1 METKSFLG
9 IKSQSKN
16 IRIGIWSS
24 IISAI
29 MLIGIGIFWLA
40 HPSAT
45 EGSFSIIPDSPA
57 AVSLAKRIAIFKA
70 IGDFLPPIFVLL
82 AIYFKQYKLAG
93 YFHIVTLILVI
104 AVDMFVWGS
113 FVPNAGAK
121 DILQHIPFA
130 IPIIIAA
137 YSFLKPNSKSN

>member
-1 METKSFLG
+1 MEAKSFLG

-16 IRIGIWSS
+16 IRVGIWSS
-24 IISAI
+24 VISAI

-45 EGSFSIIPDSPA
+45 EGSFSIVPDSPA
-57 AVSLAKRIAIFKA
+57 AVSLAKIVAIFKA

-82 AIYFKQYKLAG
+82 AMYFKQYKLAG
-93 YFHIVTLILVI
+93 YFHIVTLVLVI
-104 AVDMFVWGS
+104 VVDMFVWGS

-137 YSFLKPNSKSN
+137 YSFLKPNPKRS

>member
-16 IRIGIWSS
+16 IRVGIWSS

-45 EGSFSIIPDSPA
+45 EGSFSIVPDSPA
-57 AVSLAKRIAIFKA
+57 AVSLAKIVAIFKA

-93 YFHIVTLILVI
+93 YFHIITLILVI
-104 AVDMFVWGS
+104 VVDMFVWGS

-130 IPIIIAA
+130 IPIMIAA
-137 YSFLKPNSKSN
+137 YSFLKPNSKTN

>member
-1 METKSFLG
+1 MSALFFKNQPRD
-9 IKSQSKN
+9 IKT
-16 IRIGIWSS
+16 GIWASV
-24 IISAI
+24 ISAI

-40 HPSAT
+40 HPAAT

-57 AVSLAKRIAIFKA
+57 AVSLAKIVAIFKA

-82 AIYFKQYKLAG
+82 AIYFKQYKLAA

-104 AVDMFVWGS
+104 VVDMFVWGS

-121 DILQHIPFA
+121 DVLMHVPFA
-130 IPIIIAA
+130 IPMIIAA
-137 YSFLKPNSKSN
+137 YFFLKANSKPN

>member
-16 IRIGIWSS
+16 IRVGIWSS
-24 IISAI
+24 VISAI

-45 EGSFSIIPDSPA
+45 EGSFSIVPDSPA
-57 AVSLAKRIAIFKA
+57 AVSLAKIVAIFKA

-104 AVDMFVWGS
+104 VVDMFVWGS

-130 IPIIIAA
+130 IPIMIAA
-137 YSFLKPNSKSN
+137 YSFLKPNSKTN

>member
-16 IRIGIWSS
+16 IRVGIWSS

-45 EGSFSIIPDSPA
+45 EGSFSIVPESPA
-57 AVSLAKRIAIFKA
+57 AVSLAKIVAIFKA

-104 AVDMFVWGS
+104 VVDMFVWGS

-130 IPIIIAA
+130 IPIMIAA
-137 YSFLKPNSKSN
+137 YSFLKPNSKTN

>member
-16 IRIGIWSS
+16 IQVGIWSS
-24 IISAI
+24 VISAI
-29 MLIGIGIFWLA
+29 MLISIGIFWLA

-45 EGSFSIIPDSPA
+45 EGSFSIVPDSPA
-57 AVSLAKRIAIFKA
+57 AVSLAKIVAIFKA

-104 AVDMFVWGS
+104 VVDMFVWGS

-130 IPIIIAA
+130 IPIMIAA
-137 YSFLKPNSKSN
+137 YSFLKPNSKTN

>member
-16 IRIGIWSS
+16 IRVGIWSS
-24 IISAI
+24 VISAI

-45 EGSFSIIPDSPA
+45 EGSFSIIPDSSA
-57 AVSLAKRIAIFKA
+57 AVSLAKIVAIFKA

-104 AVDMFVWGS
+104 VVDMFVWGS
-113 FVPNAGAK
+113 FVRNAGAK

-130 IPIIIAA
+130 IPIMIAA
-137 YSFLKPNSKSN
+137 YSFLKPNSKTN

>member
-16 IRIGIWSS
+16 IRVGIWSS
-24 IISAI
+24 VISAI

-45 EGSFSIIPDSPA
+45 EGSFSIVPDSPA
-57 AVSLAKRIAIFKA
+57 AVSLAKIVAIFKA

-93 YFHIVTLILVI
+93 YFHVVTLILVI
-104 AVDMFVWGS
+104 VVDMFVWGS
-113 FVPNAGAK
+113 FVPHAGAK

-130 IPIIIAA
+130 IPIMIAA

>member
-9 IKSQSKN
+9 IKSQPKN
-16 IRIGIWSS
+16 IRVGIWSS
-24 IISAI
+24 VISAI

-45 EGSFSIIPDSPA
+45 EGSFSIVPDSPA
-57 AVSLAKRIAIFKA
+57 AVSLAKIVAIFKA

-93 YFHIVTLILVI
+93 YFHIVTLVLVI
-104 AVDMFVWGS
+104 VVDMFVWGS

-130 IPIIIAA
+130 IPIMIAA
-137 YSFLKPNSKSN
+137 YSFLKPTSKTN

>member
-16 IRIGIWSS
+16 IRVGIWSS
-24 IISAI
+24 VISAI

-45 EGSFSIIPDSPA
+45 EGSFSIIPDSSA
-57 AVSLAKRIAIFKA
+57 AVSLAKIVAIFKA

-93 YFHIVTLILVI
+93 YFHIVTLMLVI
-104 AVDMFVWGS
+104 VVDMFVWGS

-130 IPIIIAA
+130 IPIMIAA
-137 YSFLKPNSKSN
+137 YSFLKPNSKTN

>member
-16 IRIGIWSS
+16 IRLGVWSS
-24 IISAI
+24 VISAI

-45 EGSFSIIPDSPA
+45 EGSFSIVPDSPA
-57 AVSLAKRIAIFKA
+57 AVSLAKIVAIFKA

-104 AVDMFVWGS
+104 VVDMFVWGS

-130 IPIIIAA
+130 IPIMIAA
-137 YSFLKPNSKSN
+137 YSFLKPNSKTN

>member
-16 IRIGIWSS
+16 IRVGIWSS

-45 EGSFSIIPDSPA
+45 EGSFSIVPESPA
-57 AVSLAKRIAIFKA
+57 AVSLAKIVAIFKA

-104 AVDMFVWGS
+104 VVDMFVWGS

-130 IPIIIAA
+130 IPIMIAA
-137 YSFLKPNSKSN
+137 YSFLKPNSITN

>member
-16 IRIGIWSS
+16 IRVGIWSS

-45 EGSFSIIPDSPA
+45 EGSFSIVPDSPA
-57 AVSLAKRIAIFKA
+57 AVSLAKIVAIFKA

-104 AVDMFVWGS
+104 VVDMFVWGS

-130 IPIIIAA
+130 IPIMIAA
-137 YSFLKPNSKSN
+137 YSFLKPNSKTN

>member
-57 AVSLAKRIAIFKA
+57 AVSLAKIVAIFKA

>member
-16 IRIGIWSS
+16 IRVGIWSS
-24 IISAI
+24 VISAI

-45 EGSFSIIPDSPA
+45 EGSFSIVPDSPA
-57 AVSLAKRIAIFKA
+57 AVSLAKIVAIFKA

-104 AVDMFVWGS
+104 VVDMFVWGY

-121 DILQHIPFA
+121 DILMHVPFA
-130 IPIIIAA
+130 IPIMIAA
-137 YSFLKPNSKSN
+137 LSFLKSNSTTN

>member
-16 IRIGIWSS
+16 IRVGIWSS
-24 IISAI
+24 VISAI

-45 EGSFSIIPDSPA
+45 EGSFSIVPDSPA
-57 AVSLAKRIAIFKA
+57 AVSLAKIVAIFKA
-70 IGDFLPPIFVLL
+70 IGDFLPPIFILL

-104 AVDMFVWGS
+104 VVDMFVWGS

-130 IPIIIAA
+130 IPIMIAA
-137 YSFLKPNSKSN
+137 YSFLKPNSKTN

>member
-16 IRIGIWSS
+16 IRAGIWSS
-24 IISAI
+24 VISAI

-45 EGSFSIIPDSPA
+45 EGSFSIVPDSPA
-57 AVSLAKRIAIFKA
+57 AVSLAKIVAIFKA
-70 IGDFLPPIFVLL
+70 IGDFLPPIFGLL

-93 YFHIVTLILVI
+93 YFHVVTLILVI
-104 AVDMFVWGS
+104 VVDMFVWGS
-113 FVPNAGAK
+113 FVPNAGAR

-130 IPIIIAA
+130 IPIMIAA
-137 YSFLKPNSKSN
+137 YSFLKPNSKTN